1 MEKLTRVRF
10 SNLDKVLYP
19 ELGLTKADIIQYYIR
34 VAPRMLPFLRDRA
47 LVRDPQHL
55 RDVLLAINSNRAMA
69 NSKSIISLTNPIRER

>member
-34 VAPRMLPFLRDRA
+34 VAPKILPFLKDRA
-47 LVRDPQHL
+47 LS
-55 RDVLLAINSNRAMA
+55 INSNRAVT
-69 NSKSIISLTNPIRER
+69 NGKSIISLTNPIRER

>member
-34 VAPRMLPFLRDRA
+34 VASRMLPFLKDRA
-47 LVRDPQHL
+47 
-55 RDVLLAINSNRAMA
+55 LAINSNRAVT
-69 NSKSIISLTNPIRER
+69 NNKSIISLTNPIRKGSYTTE